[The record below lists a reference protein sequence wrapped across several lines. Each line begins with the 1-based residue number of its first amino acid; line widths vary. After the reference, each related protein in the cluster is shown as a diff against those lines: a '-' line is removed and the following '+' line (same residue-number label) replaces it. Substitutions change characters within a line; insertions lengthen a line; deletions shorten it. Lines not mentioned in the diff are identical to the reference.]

1 MAYSNKS
8 LVRIGQVVTGNA
20 AGAAT
25 ARQISLHAYATD
37 DAPAT
42 VEGTGYF
49 NSARNRLTAGDMI
62 DAAMTL
68 GGTPVTKRY
77 VVTASPASGN
87 VTIALQATAAG

>member
-1 MAYSNKS
+1 MAFTAKA
-8 LVRIGQVVTGNA
+8 LVRINQVVVGNA

-37 DAPAT
+37 DAPAV
-42 VEGTGYF
+42 VEGAGYF
-49 NSARNRLTAGDMI
+49 NNARLRFVAGDMI

-77 VVTASPASGN
+77 IVTASPATGN
-87 VTIALQATAAG
+87 VTIALQATT